1 MNVRRTSF
9 VLRNNCLVEVG
20 TGNINMKKRFVWLY
34 EQGADAIVI
43 GQFSLRKRSLYV
55 VVLTLVTD

>member
-1 MNVRRTSF
+1 M
-9 VLRNNCLVEVG
+9 VEVCI
-20 TGNINMKKRFVWLY
+20 GNINMKKRFVRLY

-43 GQFSLRKRSLYV
+43 GQFSLTKHFLYI